1 MRNIDARLFRW
12 FSTTLQTIAGFV
24 LVATFLL
31 PSGIVQRSNAPVM
44 YQGGSATSS
53 VTPHFIAPSGS
64 STGNATEFA
73 VQVPT
78 PSATIHG
85 MYVFLAVA
93 PGTGSSA
100 TFTWRDNGS
109 SESLSCTISDTAQ
122 TCSDTTDSFIA
133 AQGDLL
139 DIQVTVSGAV
149 SSLVIAETA
158 VFSVS

>member
-1 MRNIDARLFRW
+1 MMAATKLAKNHAS
-12 FSTTLQTIAGFV
+12 STTTTTTFEGRTEVDVRELLKKPNVQKLIQQ
-24 LVATFLL
+24 VAENT
-31 PSGIVQRSNAPVM
+31 PVE
-44 YQGGSATSS
+44 GK
-53 VTPHFIAPSGS
+53 
-64 STGNATEFA
+64 
-73 VQVPT
+73 
-78 PSATIHG
+78 
-85 MYVFLAVA
+85 
-93 PGTGSSA
+93 
-100 TFTWRDNGS
+100 RDNGS